1 VNIVESLGELEKPQ
15 QTGIH
20 HLTILKRVKVNL
32 MAKIPKIILEV
43 YPTVTHRMQNNNQCI
58 GK

>member
-1 VNIVESLGELEKPQ
+1 VNVVESLGELKEPQ

-32 MAKIPKIILEV
+32 MAKIPRIKLKV
-43 YPTVTHRMQNNNQCI
+43 YPTVTYCM
-58 GK
+58 